1 MIFRAI
7 MLPFDGSELASG
19 EVPGSGEDG
28 PSSDTSPVITV
39 CLVLI
44 ALAVCTIVLSY
55 CLWRRRRSR
64 TLLSGG
70 SVALLDNRVRGTNTA
85 PVEERWHAFETP
97 RFAPPL
103 LEPRAAPAAE
113 GRSEVF
119 ANSPGA
125 PVGAQDLPAL
135 VTAARQQEVQAQEP
149 RPMSVVEFL
158 ESEELEDD
166 GSSSIPRA
174 LSVNLPAATA
184 VESRYAMYSLREL
197 PCVTAEEI
205 QEI

>member
-28 PSSDTSPVITV
+28 PSSDTLPVITV

-55 CLWRRRRSR
+55 YLWRRRRSR

-70 SVALLDNRVRGTNTA
+70 SVALLDNRVRGTTTA

-103 LEPRAAPAAE
+103 LEPRAAAAAE

-135 VTAARQQEVQAQEP
+135 VTAACQQEVQAQEP

>member
-7 MLPFDGSELASG
+7 MLPFDGPELASG

-55 CLWRRRRSR
+55 YLWRRRRSR

-70 SVALLDNRVRGTNTA
+70 SVALLDNRVRGTTTA

-135 VTAARQQEVQAQEP
+135 VTAARQQEAQEP

>member
-1 MIFRAI
+1 MIVRAI

-55 CLWRRRRSR
+55 YLWRRRRSR

-135 VTAARQQEVQAQEP
+135 VTAARQQEAQEP

>member
-1 MIFRAI
+1 
-7 MLPFDGSELASG
+7 MLPFDGPELASG

-55 CLWRRRRSR
+55 YLWRRRRSR

-70 SVALLDNRVRGTNTA
+70 SVALLDNRVRGTTTA

-97 RFAPPL
+97 RFAPL
-103 LEPRAAPAAE
+103 LEPRAAAAAE

-135 VTAARQQEVQAQEP
+135 VTAACQQEVQAQEP
-149 RPMSVVEFL
+149 RAMSVVDFL

>member
-1 MIFRAI
+1 

-55 CLWRRRRSR
+55 YLWRRRRSR

-103 LEPRAAPAAE
+103 LEPRAAPAAG
-113 GRSEVF
+113 GRNEVF

>member
-1 MIFRAI
+1 

-28 PSSDTSPVITV
+28 PSADTLPVITV

-44 ALAVCTIVLSY
+44 ALAVCTIVLGY
-55 CLWRRRRSR
+55 YLWRRRRSR

-119 ANSPGA
+119 ASSPGA

>member
-1 MIFRAI
+1 MIVRAI

-55 CLWRRRRSR
+55 YLWRRRRSR

-70 SVALLDNRVRGTNTA
+70 SVALLDNRVRGTTTA

-113 GRSEVF
+113 ERSEVF

>member
-28 PSSDTSPVITV
+28 PSSDTLPVITV

-55 CLWRRRRSR
+55 YLWRRRRSR

-70 SVALLDNRVRGTNTA
+70 SVALLDNRVRGTTTA

-135 VTAARQQEVQAQEP
+135 VTAARQQEAQEP

>member
-28 PSSDTSPVITV
+28 PSSDTLPVITV

-55 CLWRRRRSR
+55 YLWRRRRSR

-135 VTAARQQEVQAQEP
+135 VTAARQQEAQEP